1 MKMKTKHTRGASWIN
16 KNQHL
21 SQGEANQGC
30 SDGLAPW
37 TRVVAT
43 PLFGWKPTHRGAPH
57 DQEIKKPQ
65 IILVQGELFT
75 DHIKNGSLKR
85 PQPVALLEA

>member
-1 MKMKTKHTRGASWIN
+1 MNLNHTFAVGKGRQTASGN
-16 KNQHL
+16 
-21 SQGEANQGC
+21 GRANQEYN
-30 SDGLAPW
+30 DGLAPW
-37 TRVVAT
+37 TRVVAA
-43 PLFGWKPTHRGAPH
+43 PLFGWKSTQKGTLH

-75 DHIKNGSLKR
+75 DHIKNGSLKK